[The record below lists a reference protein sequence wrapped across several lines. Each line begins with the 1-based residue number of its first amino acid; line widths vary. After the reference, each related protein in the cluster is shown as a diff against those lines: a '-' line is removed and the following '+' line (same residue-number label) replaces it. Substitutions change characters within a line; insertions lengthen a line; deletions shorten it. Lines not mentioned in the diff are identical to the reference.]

1 VAGLGV
7 ESGSSGSGVEL
18 ENAKDHAVSE
28 TRRLDPR

>member
-1 VAGLGV
+1 V
-7 ESGSSGSGVEL
+7 EGSGSGVEL